1 MKEFELHEPTTV
13 SQAVAL
19 LTKYGAKSKLLA
31 GGTDLVSGIMKDWVT
46 GAGMPYPEHLI
57 DVTAVATMK
66 GIRTSAR
73 GVTIGA
79 TTTLAEIIESKDIQ
93 GTYPLLRDAA
103 LTIASPQ
110 IRNIGTLGGN
120 INQRPRC
127 WFFRGE
133 HFPCYKKGGD
143 LCFSVTGDNTY
154 HAIIGGELCY
164 IVHPSDTATALMAL
178 NASVRTAGSGGE
190 QTVSLDNFFISPR
203 QDVLREN
210 ILKLNEILVDVTIPR
225 PAAGT
230 RMGWRKIK
238 ERQVFDFALISVAV
252 AFTAEGGVWKSG
264 RVVLGGVAP
273 MPFRAGVVEEALMG
287 KDIKATVR
295 QAAAAIRRV
304 ARPMSMNAYKV
315 DMAQGLIERTILESM
330 G

>member
-1 MKEFELHEPTTV
+1 
-13 SQAVAL
+13 
-19 LTKYGAKSKLLA
+19 
-31 GGTDLVSGIMKDWVT
+31 VT

-57 DVTAVATMK
+57 DVTTIATMK

-73 GVTIGA
+73 GVTLGA

-103 LTIASPQ
+103 LTVASPQ

-190 QTVSLDNFFISPR
+190 QTVPFDNFFISPR

-210 ILKLNEILVDVTIPR
+210 ILKQNEILVDVTIPR
-225 PAAGT
+225 PASGT

-238 ERQVFDFALISVAV
+238 ERQVFDFALVSVAV
-252 AFTAEGGVWKSG
+252 AFVAEAGVWKSG
-264 RVVLGGVAP
+264 RIVLGGVAP
-273 MPFRAGVVEEALMG
+273 MPFRASVVEEALMG
-287 KDIKATVR
+287 KDIKATIR

-330 G
+330 A